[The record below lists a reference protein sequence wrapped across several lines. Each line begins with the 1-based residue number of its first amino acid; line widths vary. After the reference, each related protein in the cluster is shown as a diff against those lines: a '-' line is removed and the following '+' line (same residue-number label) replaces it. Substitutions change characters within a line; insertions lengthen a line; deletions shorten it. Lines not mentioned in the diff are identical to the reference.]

1 MIVLLSLAGIIF
13 IFLVIFLPVFFLV
26 ARKAGSSSRGGSGGG
41 VDNPQSPIGAV
52 VSCLTFCS
60 ARRNPQPSE

>member
-26 ARKAGSSSRGGSGGG
+26 ARKTGSSSHDGSGSGN
-41 VDNPQSPIGAV
+41 VANPESPKGAV
-52 VSCLTFCS
+52 VSRLTCS
-60 ARRNPQPSE
+60 EFNKA